1 MYYGGMMGYYLDP
14 TWILVIIGAVLSMVA
29 S

>member
-14 TWILVIIGAVLSMVA
+14 TWILVIIGAVLSMG
-29 S
+29 